1 MASKKTRD
9 DVITF
14 FETLTARRFSDAGKV
29 LNELRGKNFG
39 NKEYKDGYIMAL
51 EGLLLSSRTGDDR
64 DFYNRAEFE
73 TQKALNNYKKEFRS
87 FVKEGVNSP
96 YDTGFFQAWSDLIQ
110 YRLDNQKKS

>member
-1 MASKKTRD
+1 MASKRTRD

-14 FETLTARRFSDAGKV
+14 FESLTARRFSDAGKA
-29 LNELRGKNFG
+29 LKDLREKKFG
-39 NKEYKDGYIMAL
+39 NKEFKDGYIMAL

-87 FVKEGVNSP
+87 FVKEGVNTP
-96 YDTGFFQAWSDLIQ
+96 YDIGFFQAWSDLVQ
-110 YRLDNQKKS
+110 YRSDNRKKS